1 MNGSILLASTAVAL
15 AAAALLPGSL
25 GVLKFTHRFTARPGG
40 AFFSY
45 VAVVPM
51 YAIACLLMVMLVYRA
66 AAGTAGIALALA
78 AVIAFG
84 AVSTFGFLMHTRLMF
99 RPVRRPRYVSADEAV
114 ARFGETEEVIGVVDR
129 HGRPFA
135 YIARLARRPHI
146 VYQPE
151 GDAPF
156 IMSHC
161 ILSHSSMAYELTG
174 GFNPERIYISSVL
187 ANNLVFYDATSHC
200 SVLQVRNASVDGGR
214 KLARLPTV
222 MTTLGAWRRLHPESK
237 VWLRARD
244 WRDVFYLKLLA
255 RASIIDPSSPDLV
268 YPLERAIDA
277 RLPLKAYVMGVE
289 LNGDAKAYPLG
300 GFDGARLVQDVV
312 GGDPIVFL
320 VSGEGDC
327 VQLFS
332 RRLDGMTLDFRPDA
346 DGTFVDAGTG
356 SSWTSA
362 GRCTAGLL
370 AGRQLA
376 AVPHYNKIFWCVWAD
391 FYPAT
396 AVHTGKDVAA

>member
-1 MNGSILLASTAVAL
+1 MNGSILIAGLAVAL
-15 AAAALLPGSL
+15 AAVALLPGSL
-25 GVLKFTHRFTARPGG
+25 GILKFTHRFNARAGG

-45 VAVVPM
+45 VAVLPM
-51 YAIACLLMVMLVYRA
+51 YAAACALMLVLGYRA
-66 AAGTAGIALALA
+66 ATGSAGTGLVLATA
-78 AVIAFG
+78 AVFG
-84 AVSTFGFLMHTRLMF
+84 AVSVFGFLMHTRLMF
-99 RPVRRPRYVSADEAV
+99 QPVRRPQYVSADEAV
-114 ARFGETEEVIGVVDR
+114 ARFGGAEEVIGVLDR

-135 YIARLARRPHI
+135 YVARLARRPHI
-146 VYQPE
+146 VYQPD

-200 SVLQVRNASVDGGR
+200 SVLQVRNQSVDGTR
-214 KLARLPTV
+214 PLTQLPTV
-222 MTTLGAWRRLHPESK
+222 MTTLGTWRRLHPESK
-237 VWLRARD
+237 VWVRPRE

-255 RASIIDPSSPDLV
+255 RASILDQSSPDLV
-268 YPLERAIDA
+268 YPLERSVDT
-277 RLPLKAYVMGVE
+277 RLPLKSYVMGVE
-289 LNGDAKAYPLG
+289 LNGAATAYPLG
-300 GFDGARLVQDVV
+300 AFDGARLVEDVV

-320 VSGEGDC
+320 VSREGDC

-332 RRLDGMTLDFRPDA
+332 RRIDGTTLDFHPRA
-346 DGTFVDAGTG
+346 DGTFVDESTG
-356 SSWTSA
+356 SSWTC
-362 GRCTAGLL
+362 GGLCTGGTL
-370 AGRQLA
+370 AGRQLV

-396 AVHTGKDVAA
+396 TVYLGAERAA

>member
-1 MNGSILLASTAVAL
+1 MNGSLLLALVAVAL

-25 GVLKFTHRFTARPGG
+25 GILKFTHRFTARPGG

-45 VAVVPM
+45 VAAVPM
-51 YAIACLLMVMLVYRA
+51 YVVACSLMLVLGYRA
-66 AAGTAGIALALA
+66 TKGTAGIALVLA
-78 AVIAFG
+78 ALVVFG
-84 AVSTFGFLMHTRLMF
+84 AVSAFGFLMHTRLMF

-114 ARFGETEEVIGVVDR
+114 ARFGETEEVIGVLDR

-156 IMSHC
+156 IMTHC

-174 GFNPERIYISSVL
+174 AFNPERIYISSVL

-214 KLARLPTV
+214 ELARLPTV
-222 MTTLGAWRRLHPESK
+222 MMTLGAWRRLHPESK
-237 VWLRARD
+237 VWVRARE

-268 YPLERAIDA
+268 YPLERAVDT
-277 RLPLKAYVMGVE
+277 RLPLKTYVMGVACHGE
-289 LNGDAKAYPLG
+289 AKAYPLDR
-300 GFDGARLVQDVV
+300 FDLARVVQDVV

-332 RRLDGMTLDFRPDA
+332 RRIDGMTLDFRPDA
-346 DGTFVDAGTG
+346 GGMFVDESTG
-356 SSWTSA
+356 SSWTCT
-362 GRCTAGLL
+362 GRCTAGAL

-396 AVHTGKDVAA
+396 TVHVAAERAA